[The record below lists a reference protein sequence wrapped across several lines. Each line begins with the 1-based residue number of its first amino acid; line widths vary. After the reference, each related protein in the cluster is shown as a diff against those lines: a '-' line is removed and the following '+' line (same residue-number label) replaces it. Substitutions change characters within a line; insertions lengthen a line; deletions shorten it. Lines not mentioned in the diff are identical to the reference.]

1 MSAQLPEDARKPAP
15 DENGGDASA
24 LIGALRDATTAGRP
38 REATALAGAVAM
50 IADRRW
56 ARRRY
61 AWLKRHG
68 LR

>member
-1 MSAQLPEDARKPAP
+1 MCSSDLWLTMFA
-15 DENGGDASA
+15 AST
-24 LIGALRDATTAGRP
+24 GALFAGGGGAWSWLEWAIVP
-38 REATALAGAVAM
+38 ALAGAVAM